1 MHEICIRVRLSD
13 GQTSSLS
20 LSLEGGQA
28 TLDEGEGEIQNNDED
43 NSPNQLPFPSRSRQ
57 WEWCAGSTR
66 TALSHAPARQK
77 LCPLYCWRDGYLSV
91 QEETPAFARSCCLS
105 RQQHLKKER
114 KKEKKTQCIEVELQH
129 LPLGTAH
136 SSPPT
141 TLHEARPC
149 VWRTH
154 GKTVLWGRPATFHAF
169 IRRHVEGFIRY
180 FTYPC
185 NLLGAEAQPLSLL
198 SLEQTYKKHGPN
210 I

>member
-28 TLDEGEGEIQNNDED
+28 MLDEGEGEIQNNDED

-114 KKEKKTQCIEVELQH
+114 KKEKKTYWFILDSVISFYQSKQWEEVQSWT
-129 LPLGTAH
+129 TAILVEEYSIPRQRKI
-136 SSPPT
+136 SS
-141 TLHEARPC
+141 LHIHRLCP
-149 VWRTH
+149 
-154 GKTVLWGRPATFHAF
+154 
-169 IRRHVEGFIRY
+169 
-180 FTYPC
+180 
-185 NLLGAEAQPLSLL
+185 
-198 SLEQTYKKHGPN
+198 
-210 I
+210 